1 MTHKQH
7 LQQNILAAFI
17 DQGITQAA
25 LAKQLSVTRQ
35 SIHYWLKTNNVSYDK
50 LFELAELAGLEVNF
64 SIRYKL

>member
-7 LQQNILAAFI
+7 LQQNILAAFS
-17 DQGITQAA
+17 DQGITQVA

-64 SIRYKL
+64 NIRYKL